1 MRLEDFVKELRE
13 DVLRFERMW
22 VRENKKTPKQY
33 PMQMRSGDWFEQFMS
48 FITTEGIEQDK
59 KGS

>member
-13 DVLRFERMW
+13 DVLRFERYW
-22 VRENKKTPKQY
+22 VQRNKKVPINF

-48 FITTEGIEQDK
+48 FITTEGFEHSK